1 MPQLTGTYIMEDP
14 REAARLERKVD
25 AEAWA
30 RGYLKPHI
38 FDGAE
43 VLSVG
48 CGPANILRAAVNLYP
63 RVSGTGLDLS
73 PARVQRATE
82 RNYRVP
88 RMQFVQGDVQQM
100 QFPSGSFDLVY
111 SRMLLQYVPNREKAV
126 SQMVRVAKPGGTV
139 LMHDLDGQL
148 MWHFPEDPL
157 MQQTIDRVL
166 SSLAKSGFDPLVGRK
181 LFWHARN
188 AGLENIKVKV
198 EVYHLIAGEVD
209 QETLEQWKMKLE
221 IAKPRMAEALGSE
234 YEAGEE
240 IRRFLGYLRRPDTLT
255 YCNAFTVT
263 GQKPR

>member
-1 MPQLTGTYIMEDP
+1 
-14 REAARLERKVD
+14 
-25 AEAWA
+25 
-30 RGYLKPHI
+30 
-38 FDGAE
+38 
-43 VLSVG
+43 
-48 CGPANILRAAVNLYP
+48 
-63 RVSGTGLDLS
+63 
-73 PARVQRATE
+73 
-82 RNYRVP
+82 
-88 RMQFVQGDVQQM
+88 MQFVQGDVQQM

-111 SRMLLQYVPNREKAV
+111 SRMLLQYVPNREKAI

-157 MQQTIDRVL
+157 MQQTIERVL